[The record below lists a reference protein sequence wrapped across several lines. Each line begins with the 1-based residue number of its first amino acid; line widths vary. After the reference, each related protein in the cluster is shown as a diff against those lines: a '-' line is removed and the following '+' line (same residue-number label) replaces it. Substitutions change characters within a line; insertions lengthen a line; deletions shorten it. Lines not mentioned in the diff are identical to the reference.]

1 MLAKLTTLVISGILT
16 VGLVAAASPT
26 VEPNR
31 NTIVQKAEA
40 MTNACRQS
48 YIEYRYGKV
57 DAKTAVGKAL
67 AKFPVEERGAV
78 ALICL
83 GYGEG
88 YEDGRRGVV

>member
-1 MLAKLTTLVISGILT
+1 MWTKLTTLVISGILT
-16 VGLVAAASPT
+16 VGLVAAAAPPM
-26 VEPNR
+26 EPNK
-31 NTIVQKAEA
+31 NTIVQKTEA

-57 DAKTAVGKAL
+57 EARTALNKAL
-67 AKFPVEERGAV
+67 IKFPEDERAAV

-88 YEDGRRGVV
+88 YEDGKRGTV